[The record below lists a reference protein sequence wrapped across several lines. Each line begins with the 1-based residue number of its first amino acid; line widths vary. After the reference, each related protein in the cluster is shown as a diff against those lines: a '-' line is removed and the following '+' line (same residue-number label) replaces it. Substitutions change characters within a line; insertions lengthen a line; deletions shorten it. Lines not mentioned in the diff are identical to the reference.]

1 MDNKNNSIKDNKN
14 NSIKDN
20 KNNSI
25 KEVYCLLPR
34 LLEMINYE

>member
-1 MDNKNNSIKDNKN
+1 MDNKNNSIKDKN

-34 LLEMINYE
+34 LLEMINYG